1 MWIKV
6 SDKELV
12 NANYLG
18 CIVYKY
24 NEVVSTIGNDK
35 LVLYNGYSA
44 RDVYDKI
51 MEGIENNKNMV
62 DISTY
67 SRL

>member
-12 NANYLG
+12 NANQLG

-24 NEVVSTIGNDK
+24 NEVVSTIDSNE
-35 LVLYNGYSA
+35 LVLYKGYSA

-51 MEGIENNKNMV
+51 IEGIENNKNMV
-62 DISTY
+62 DI
-67 SRL
+67 

>member
-12 NANYLG
+12 NANQLG
-18 CIVYKY
+18 CIVYEY
-24 NEVVSTIGNDK
+24 NKVVSTIGNDK

-51 MEGIENNKNMV
+51 MEAIENNKNMV

-67 SRL
+67 SRF